1 MNQLVHLSGDRLVV
15 TSLEISNHFGKRHN
29 DVLRAVSNLE
39 CSDEF
44 RRRNFAQ
51 TVYNR
56 PNPSGGKSI
65 AAPMYEITRDGFVF
79 LCMGF
84 TGQQAAVWKERY
96 IEAFNQMERTLRGG
110 LPTQHQQQLTLA
122 REIGTLRDQMAQQT
136 TLILS
141 LFQKLDDA
149 RRGHIRATERLT
161 RTLERERNL
170 LARQEKRHARDTIL
184 QMEAEG
190 TPRDVISLATGRT
203 MTHIRQVIFQAK
215 RDGYF
220 PEVHHG

>member
-15 TSLEISNHFGKRHN
+15 TSLEISNHFGKRHD
-29 DVLRAVSNLE
+29 DVLKAVRKLD
-39 CSDEF
+39 CSPDF
-44 RRRNFAQ
+44 AVRNFAACSYQ
-51 TVYNR
+51 DGNQR
-56 PNPSGGKSI
+56 QR
-65 AAPMYEITRDGFVF
+65 PMYEITRDGFVF

-110 LPTQHQQQLTLA
+110 LPTQHQQQLSLA
-122 REIGTLRDQMAQQT
+122 REIGTLRDQMAQQNKMIL
-136 TLILS
+136 TL
-141 LFQKLDDA
+141 FERLDMA